1 MEDNNTPI
9 YRVALANGK
18 SKDYTEKEY
27 RDLDIAGWLDQNHHG
42 QYNVFKLSNAPAD
55 SVTKDQQYV
64 VSITQNGQTKS
75 KLYSGQE
82 FMDLDM
88 NGWLEANHSGNYQI
102 QSVRGYSDASLAV
115 NEDTWKK
122 QAEQQKAAL
131 DKFDEDNKSFMRQ
144 HEADTLVYD
153 AGEGVMVDNDKYRQD
168 ELKYQELAN
177 QRQALQ
183 SEYSNNPYIRSQ
195 YKAEAEY
202 ADQKAAEYEAEKN
215 KRSKD
220 DDDYR
225 YFSQARKL
233 EMDAAKT
240 WAVDVAQA
248 PGENGFAD
256 YMSNYGKGAGK
267 VFSDR
272 DFWTRG
278 ISAISRDL
286 NVRKIFKKLQD
297 KGFNLN
303 TITEKELD
311 ENLTPGEKA
320 LIFSFIRLADAQAA
334 RAKDMAPGYTAGQ
347 TAADSVGFMAEF
359 FISGGIGKVAGSALK
374 EGVQQGLR
382 AFIGRA
388 LTTGSAEA
396 IRSATSRGM
405 INAFTKGGQRA
416 LTQGMKQAVK
426 AGTAAATGVYKYGV
440 RPVEEAAWHTA
451 LQLSTYRTI
460 ADDLTQIDNNGK
472 LVEAGTAIWGGVLD
486 SFIENWSESMGDF
499 VNDVIGLPFKG
510 AAGLGKKLLGETSLT
525 QWGRW
530 LADTTAAKVLTQAGF
545 HGLIGEMGE
554 EWVGNAARVGL
565 GLMSGDEFKDFRDL
579 HNQLD
584 MAASFAPMSLF
595 GLGSSSYAAAREAK
609 NYRQTV
615 ESFRGVLNR
624 TEGMTQE
631 EIANIFDTK
640 HTKTEIADILT
651 PVLQK
656 IVHGR
661 ETNSTAF
668 EDYITTLKM
677 AQALSMHE
685 VVSTAQSVEKNLAR
699 DEMRRQIETEL
710 GSTTD
715 ADGRGKFTHRMATE
729 RLDENGNP
737 YEVEAVTTVKD
748 AEGNEWFYMGD
759 NGSQVVLKKRGEA
772 GGKPMF
778 LTQTEYEQRV
788 ESGEFTQKTQLASQF
803 LDEQVQQKRTAER
816 QARANQ
822 EIQDRYSALLKRFHN
837 DPNINLGTE
846 DAPLNGTVMSVG
858 YDGVIVDFGQ
868 PVLLNG
874 ETLAIHKLS
883 LEQAG
888 NAVGLDTSMRSEEQ
902 RDADAVDRDEKARKR
917 VASYNRTFSGK
928 DFTIN
933 GDPYTYV
940 KMFEAPFLD
949 ENGNEMVRVVATDAQ
964 GVDVE
969 VALPLADLE
978 SQALTQQEREQSDA
992 NIERTD
998 EETSADNSGSPKD
1011 FRGNDIPMRVNEKT
1025 GEEEVDKRE
1034 FKKRDPEAYYKWNDS
1049 RRGGNTADSMEAIQA
1064 DIAAKSKERE
1074 TLAKQKSAE
1083 TDPDMRDEL
1092 EGQITRLDNEIN
1104 LLSRIYHKYDAA
1116 NNFQEVEKR
1125 YKEQFQ
1131 EIRQRLL
1138 HAKSQEQI
1146 DELQQKQRVLY
1157 LRYIMETE
1165 GSKRNM
1171 AINEHAVELQKAVNE
1186 IADLP
1191 VQVTTHARVV
1201 EDMTNDGASQDW
1213 IDEVTDML
1221 ARLKREREATGI
1233 YRSVGGFHCNGKVYI
1248 FAEGNEDVNAATIT
1262 YYHERQHNINKHN
1275 PGALKA
1281 VSALFKGNRK
1291 ALFKTLESIIGDAW
1305 AYRDK
1310 SASVLAD
1317 EIVAYTMEKAH
1328 TNSNYIE
1335 ELKALGLSDELINII
1350 STEYGRQ
1357 QGTSQVR
1364 DRESE
1369 RDSLSDDS
1377 GQANYRIDAQS
1388 NGRESGDERVG
1399 GLRQGDAAAET
1410 ESGEVNIGRES
1421 GQIQGLENY
1430 SRDELKGFAEDYV
1443 NGILKEQDIDASILG
1458 VEIHGSRN
1466 RGDAGADSDLDI
1478 VLAYDG
1484 DIREDDMFNLLNDEE
1499 SPLVIDGVR
1508 VDINP
1513 IRKEESGSLE
1523 DYMQRSAAYDEQK
1536 RALSPT
1542 GKTAE
1547 EVVNYSIV
1555 RKDEVDAASYDY
1567 WQSHKDAVSE
1577 ENYSRGQQAMDEMA
1591 AQMRPY
1597 YGALAKGNRILPL
1610 EQYGGK
1616 DAKSTIFNNAS
1627 YGRTIENTLKC
1638 MRTLAYNEFT
1648 DAVKEKLGRPLTQ
1661 RESFL
1666 ASQMV
1671 YDIATDPQCLYCYVS
1686 LDRKAYDGFLLK
1698 YVEQRD
1704 AILEKYRA
1712 LPNKYKS
1719 IGGKAPHI
1727 ALASLYK
1734 EFLSGRQDTSHTKAR
1749 FDSWIRNEMD
1759 GTPVITTADL
1769 TTKAVRNAILNGLDA
1784 KVAAQMADA
1793 QRYAQN
1799 ASRAKKDVDY
1809 ISYIGELLKMSPNVV
1824 HHLLEEYGLRFYSFS
1839 EFTPAF
1845 ILENM
1850 QMVRDAALRGLNGL
1864 AYTKEID
1871 FVKIFAPTGMNI
1883 NISCYGRRDADGNF
1897 VMDSRQGADWEE
1909 AKKLREQYPNVAI
1922 SFTVTNDEDV
1932 NWALEQDFVDV
1943 IIPFHIVMTGED
1955 IANFY
1960 GWTNYSAKQADQING
1975 TQKKKYISPVD
1986 HHNNKEHFLALC
1998 KEENI
2003 TPRFVQFV
2011 EHPNYMRL
2019 VNETRRSIDETVPL
2033 QPVFDTVSAQDC
2045 WNRFV
2050 EKGGY
2055 YNGWWQCTPEEY
2067 IAAVDRVVEDV
2078 KAGKEANQVD
2088 YGRQDIPINP
2098 ERAAAA
2104 HRRARQH
2111 GNRPLYSG
2119 FKAEQQNESAEES
2132 NAEIRFREVSER
2144 KQWIGDYVNA
2154 VHLVTGKDK
2163 KAIRAEL
2170 NERVAEAK
2178 EEARE
2183 LYGNVLSGNFNSVTL
2198 QQIDNYIDN
2207 ATNGNRFYRPL
2218 SQRLRERALLSL
2230 QGRGRT
2236 GEVDA
2241 LFSRICESAV
2251 PANERTRAEGRR
2263 KIEARKEELLEG
2275 WAKATGNWHES
2286 IADFTSNTEPIGHG
2300 TDSEVYLSDDGES
2313 VIKASK
2319 GKFDNNKFPTDIDQ
2333 VALFNSVFPRSA
2345 YTILGYGRVNGKFVK
2360 YLEQQLVDFNT
2371 STPLSVEERVA
2382 YMRQLGYEPQNEDQ
2396 TVFSNGDIVV
2406 SDLQKSNIVRD
2417 AAGNVRV
2424 IDADVKLHTKD
2435 IGGNYTYAPVE
2446 YDTDID
2452 GNPQPLEANTE
2463 SDEPGMEEASVEF
2476 RTVQDPALLD
2486 RLNNEETISVY
2497 QSAVKIGDN
2506 YYPPMATLTE
2516 EDENGRPKLG
2526 QPVQFGTWLESEE
2539 HPERIA
2545 KSGRYKGRYPLR
2557 EKGKTTWVSYNPYL
2571 HTTASPLNDQFTAAH
2586 KKPLVVLEVRV
2597 PKSELA
2603 GTYHA
2608 EGAQDS
2614 TGEKPW
2620 HKGPVSAALAK
2631 LGKDRKVILTRWAQ
2645 PVREVPAEEI
2655 ADKVADML
2663 DGTRIAIP
2671 INVVTPDLRDAL
2683 AERGVKFGPVRGTV
2697 GEEEK
2702 SELQAELKR
2711 IKTLQKEARKKAAET
2726 GSEAQDVNLLA
2737 EANADQ
2743 KKAGGSYVSP
2753 ADLEQVRFMTVYHGS
2768 GAQFDR
2774 FDSSYM
2780 GTGEGNQAF
2789 GWGHY
2794 VTEVEGIGKT
2804 YVNNV
2809 VFRNY
2814 FDGSIFAYGVSNI
2827 RSKMR
2832 DGASFEAARDSL
2844 VKSIESNY
2852 EADDRMPKNTRESLD
2867 RLNALTEETLPKGNL
2882 YTVEIPEDT
2891 GENYFDWFARADSMI
2906 DRIGI
2911 SDEEYEE
2918 NDLATGEDVY
2928 HYLESREGG
2937 AKQASEFLASLG
2949 YVGIKYPANT
2959 RGGGRE
2965 DGAKNYVIFND
2976 EDLQITDNI
2985 RFRLSN
2991 NNRATIGKWLDKW
3004 SEARVDALMKRYG
3017 NGTTRESWVKTME
3030 DSKVEILDYLDNIQD
3045 ATTQLAWAKWFCA
3058 GAVQIGAE
3066 DMPKVRQAIKMAK
3079 AHKVDPLQFDSPMA
3093 IINQWPG
3100 EIKED
3105 PINPDEVNTLH
3116 KAKVLPEGLV
3126 IYDVDES
3133 EESRKNMRN
3142 IINTHFG
3149 KDCSPWCLLQGTKEG
3164 KLTAQSKK
3172 YWNHY
3177 NVYPKQVVFKN
3188 GKLLAFSA
3196 NDTSDRVW
3204 WDKQD
3209 KSHDGIPVIGKIKG
3223 DKLGRA
3229 GNIEYDP
3236 ETGEQGEITDIH
3248 KGNKQNGHYQ
3258 EWRNLEAEHPWVD
3271 ADYKDGKLEG
3281 KYITRYSSGAVQMEQ
3296 SMADGVANGEC
3307 TTYRDDGTVWT
3318 HHVAKNGRI
3327 VGESVAYHQDGSV
3340 ESSTEYDENGQPTG
3354 NYRHYHPNGNIFTE
3368 GIRKENTRSFHEYA
3382 MNGTEIHR
3390 EVERRSGENGIWQLM
3405 SEKRWDEDGKIELE
3419 WDRITSPLNTAYR
3432 SQDIMIRTDYG
3443 PKGMYERS
3451 IYCGEACRFGTM
3463 VYAEIANTDGVITF
3477 KHFKANNAGINGH
3490 HIDYAEY
3497 YDGEGNLTSA
3507 VKDVPYENE
3516 ERLTKYEKI
3525 EYRPGEQDFSV
3536 DELYT
3541 DFYESKIH
3549 PDVEGS
3555 PRFSVRSFEAYKGEE
3570 ALDVLNSIFEDKSEK
3585 DSLPPVSISTLD
3597 EFRRVF
3603 ANPVNTIFNETI
3615 KVKDDVFN
3623 KIIKNSRSNILEA
3636 ILPTLEDADFGIKD
3650 IDESILYVKRYA
3662 NGHEKPG
3669 VYNIAVVN
3677 KHGELEDYI
3686 SSVHIKTDNNLKNK
3700 IGKGA
3705 ELLIPNNRDT
3715 YGNNAQSNSTPS
3727 DANVANNSENATQS
3741 SENETTFR
3749 TDEEREQIFAEVN
3762 EGQKMADGN
3771 YVSPSE
3777 LDEIRLRTV
3786 YHGSG
3791 ASFDR
3796 FDSSHMG
3803 EGEGAQ
3809 AYGWGHYVTEVE
3821 GIGRAYA
3828 ENLGSSVQYKGVR
3841 LPSTSRDVEI
3851 SAASSILA
3859 LQNRG
3864 NSFEEARAKFIESC
3878 DRLIAKTTNGSLKE
3892 RLTAKREAAQ
3902 GMKEEDFEKLET
3914 GHNLYTVEI
3923 PEDNGSNYFDYTA
3936 GVDTKENNKAL
3947 LEKVK
3952 PIVEEDGIDT
3962 KSGMWTQLE
3971 NMVEKNDVSPA
3982 YIIRQL
3988 AQIYGMEKGY
3998 SDSEA
4003 QKKQS
4008 EILSKLGY
4016 VGIKYPAEYQSGGRE
4031 DGAKNYVILNDDDL
4045 QITDRVSFRISN
4057 NNRKTINSWLDKWEI
4072 ARYGSKEEAAEHREF
4087 VDAWIERID
4096 NPTTQLVWTKWFC
4109 AGKIRLGQEDMPKVE
4124 QAVELAKKVKVDPLQ
4139 FDSPMA
4145 IIDQFKDRI
4154 KEKPINPDTVPTLHK
4169 AKELPDGLVTYDVD
4183 DTQESRENMRRIIN
4197 THFGKDCSPWC
4208 LLQGDGEGNLTRE
4221 SAGYWDYYNAYPKQ
4235 VVFKNGKLLAFSA
4248 NRSRERVWWD
4258 RMDESHKGIPITEKV
4273 PNDALER
4280 TGTIDI
4286 NPSTGRKSG
4295 NYYNL
4300 HKGNKQNGKYEEW
4313 GQFSA
4318 FETYQ
4323 VSNHKNGVDDGLAA
4337 DYYQAPDGRW
4347 IIRNA
4352 TFFRDGEPLFL
4363 KRYDRG
4369 KLKEAWLYDG
4379 TQVEYYE
4386 SGSHKQTKIYDDE
4399 LNLVEEGERW
4409 GTIINYRSNE
4419 GSIIKLSFGNAA
4431 VKTLKLTAALRSNER
4446 VLAVWNEDG
4455 SHRYGSDIT
4464 HWKDGDLPTDMLKE
4478 ICEIHNVP
4486 GEPTIENLIK
4496 FCSEKVDALLE
4507 EGSALKE
4514 KYKDLMPETTI
4525 RFRTVEITPKVRE
4538 EMEVIEAK
4546 ARVNG
4551 TYLQAP
4557 NGAATKLSAENWA
4570 FVRTDEFKN
4579 WFGDW
4584 ELALKIN
4591 NLVNIIKADKEHGFK
4606 NFAEAKEWAG
4616 KNIARLYTN
4625 NETGGKG
4632 DINISKKILD
4642 KFLSESSVRKSV
4654 DKDTHLAVL
4663 KVLPD
4668 IIREGIDAEQHPD
4681 IKKDENG
4688 ERKLGNEINENVT
4701 IHRVY
4706 GAVEIGG
4713 TLHRVKIT
4721 LKEDR
4726 TQGPTKRVYNYEATK
4741 IELLDGQSATPV
4753 GVPRNSNNS
4762 ISVANLLNGVEKSY
4776 EKGKKLLD
4784 VSKIVDENGEPRVV
4798 YHQTNS
4804 TIWVNRKT
4812 GQNFDDLDWEDKNY
4826 WQDEASQEEW
4836 EENWEEQD
4844 FYTFDNKQH
4853 GRTSSEMPAFFF
4865 SPKFDENHEYGE
4877 RTIAAFLNIKN
4888 PAVNPEIENA
4898 GKYND
4903 AGEKAMQKL
4912 IEQGYDGFIREYD
4925 GETDEINAFYPN
4937 QIKSATDY
4945 NGEVS
4950 SSEND
4955 IRLRMSAGSPI
4966 FGENGIEDGEREN
4979 NRTGVLGDAGRQDG
4993 RYVRSRKP
5001 SRTAQKTPKNY
5012 EEDREAEAERG
5023 EERSG
5028 EKRTEANARVNDG
5041 IVLFRLIG
5049 EQAIKNIPEEESLRA
5064 QTNLEIAKQMK
5075 ADGKSAQTILDATGW
5090 QFGKDDKPRF
5100 EEPDFKKSQVGTLVN
5115 YDGVTGM
5122 PLEDLIDDHRLFTEY
5137 PELKEWKIGW
5147 QEIKGSS
5154 TSGWTNHE
5162 RKMIVIVPS
5171 GNLTKDKEFREA
5183 DNPHAF
5189 GGRGWYRTYNFT
5201 LEGRKTLVHEI
5212 QHVIQRIEGF
5222 APGTS
5227 PKTLAKMLRDKFD
5240 DISSDSTEI
5249 AKMQMELF
5257 ETPEGKSFL
5266 DAYNHNLDKE
5276 TIKTLEAALVAT
5288 SQYKKS
5294 EALISDFVEKYHFGP
5309 AVWIKGESKAKN
5321 RPAGMDIIDFMAS
5334 WLYHTESGEVEA
5346 AAVEK
5351 RMALSKAERK
5361 LTLTELSERVP
5372 REYQWSLPAKQ
5383 KDTADKAMQGL
5394 QFFDKEAMTDMLM
5407 KTFSDVPSEIRA
5419 QITDKAP
5426 ENGYNFGK
5434 ASVDYF
5440 SGLAEREDELTAEEK
5455 EAVTTL
5461 RDNLKEALGIDILS
5475 LDDTLWSMFQTQ
5487 TAGERDILTAARR
5500 AIVADRL
5507 GHTPA
5512 QEAKRKQAE
5521 DEIRYSIRRD
5531 MQSASEA
5538 EMYNR
5543 ANSYAWNRLKESWV
5557 DMHESVNN
5565 LVEAVEIGTGRK
5577 AESFED
5583 IRLALNQQSSK
5594 GLNAMQKYT
5603 SDYLEPMWEAIDSV
5617 MKTTGMTYEDV
5628 VRYVMLKHAVERNDV
5643 FARRDAKAFY
5653 KAAFDNAVNPL
5664 RQERKQL
5671 EKDRKKALADG
5682 DTQLATDCE
5691 TRMQEIDLQIA
5702 DEQKRLDRHYT
5713 MVDNGTAAKYRE
5725 LRENDYGG
5733 LTSMFSDYPG
5743 LQPRNMYR
5751 TEEEYNAAARAV
5763 RQPRYQSVAE
5773 MEAAALAEVDA
5784 FERRASGREFD
5795 NLWSRINAATKA
5807 TLESQYRS
5815 NVISREQYEAAR
5827 DQFQYYVPLRGF
5839 KDTTA
5844 EDLWTYYNTELSGSF
5859 APALLG
5865 AKGRKSEAGNPFNWI
5880 GTMASSAIAQNIKNE
5895 SKLALYYF
5903 IANRPNQDLVTI
5915 QDVWYQFD
5923 QVETDRY
5930 RQAHPGSTRKIF
5942 TAVYPPFTESLSSDA
5957 AKQVYDSWTQGM
5969 EQMAQSGLAYKRTN
5983 RLNVSED
5990 VAFIDAKQE
5999 PQHVIRAK
6007 VRGKEVC
6014 LIINGSPRA
6023 AQAINGLLNVEADN
6037 DILQK
6042 VAGGFLRFL
6051 SAVNTS
6057 FNPEFW
6063 MSNMQRDLLF
6073 ATMGSDIK
6081 GDGAGNFGSHLVTPA
6096 KLIKM
6101 AKAYKN
6107 NTLGNSQIENYYREF
6122 AEGGAITGYTVVN
6135 GNAYWEKKISEYI
6148 DKPVWRKAIEGIRL
6162 DKFLQYWQNLGEAV
6176 EQMARFAA
6184 YVTAREGGKD
6194 IAASVNAAKEI
6205 SVNFNRK
6212 GSGKMITAEEL
6223 KTLTTRSGRHLNGAE
6238 KAGVFLLSFIP
6249 WYGRKFIMFFNA
6261 SVQALNAM
6269 YKLWKA
6275 NPKKLLGKWATGYFA
6290 AGVMQAVIHALFDD
6304 DDDYLDIP
6312 DYTRRTNLLL
6322 GFGGVY
6328 FKWALPQEARVFYML
6343 GDMMVNHIMGREPHK
6358 NLLGEAAS
6366 AALELLPI
6374 SVTDGLAGVAPSAAR
6389 PFVELG
6395 QNKDFTGARI
6405 YNEMRY
6411 ASDTEK
6417 KFTPRYKNALPNTGK
6432 MFINISQLLNTVS
6445 GGDKWDAGLLN
6456 IPPESI
6462 QHIVEGVGGGL
6473 LTTLNKVWE
6482 TAGGAID
6489 AAAGTKITGE
6499 ELSVRRTPFLNRLL
6513 MVNDERTRNS
6523 HVTEL
6528 FYYYK
6533 GEAERTKTKA
6543 RQMKKEGDLEA
6554 LDALQNSK
6562 DYEIYQIYKSYEKLM
6577 KKYNERIRE
6586 ETDPDE
6592 KKSLMRLQDEY
6603 RKEMINEISWL
6614 Y

>member
-486 SFIENWSESMGDF
+486 SFVENWSESMGDF

-1034 FKKRDPEAYYKWNDS
+1034 FKKRDPEAYYNWNDS

-1555 RKDEVDAASYDY
+1555 RKDEVDADSYDY

-1727 ALASLYK
+1727 ALDSLYK

-2067 IAAVDRVVEDV
+2067 IAVVDRVVEDV

-2300 TDSEVYLSDDGES
+2300 TDSEVYLSYDGES

-3177 NVYPKQVVFKN
+3177 NIYPKQVVFKN

-3741 SENETTFR
+3741 SENE
-3749 TDEEREQIFAEVN
+3749 
-3762 EGQKMADGN
+3762 
-3771 YVSPSE
+3771 
-3777 LDEIRLRTV
+3777 
-3786 YHGSG
+3786 
-3791 ASFDR
+3791 
-3796 FDSSHMG
+3796 
-3803 EGEGAQ
+3803 
-3809 AYGWGHYVTEVE
+3809 
-3821 GIGRAYA
+3821 
-3828 ENLGSSVQYKGVR
+3828 
-3841 LPSTSRDVEI
+3841 
-3851 SAASSILA
+3851 
-3859 LQNRG
+3859 
-3864 NSFEEARAKFIESC
+3864 
-3878 DRLIAKTTNGSLKE
+3878 
-3892 RLTAKREAAQ
+3892 
-3902 GMKEEDFEKLET
+3902 
-3914 GHNLYTVEI
+3914 
-3923 PEDNGSNYFDYTA
+3923 
-3936 GVDTKENNKAL
+3936 
-3947 LEKVK
+3947 
-3952 PIVEEDGIDT
+3952 
-3962 KSGMWTQLE
+3962 
-3971 NMVEKNDVSPA
+3971 
-3982 YIIRQL
+3982 
-3988 AQIYGMEKGY
+3988 
-3998 SDSEA
+3998 
-4003 QKKQS
+4003 
-4008 EILSKLGY
+4008 
-4016 VGIKYPAEYQSGGRE
+4016 
-4031 DGAKNYVILNDDDL
+4031 
-4045 QITDRVSFRISN
+4045 
-4057 NNRKTINSWLDKWEI
+4057 
-4072 ARYGSKEEAAEHREF
+4072 
-4087 VDAWIERID
+4087 
-4096 NPTTQLVWTKWFC
+4096 
-4109 AGKIRLGQEDMPKVE
+4109 
-4124 QAVELAKKVKVDPLQ
+4124 
-4139 FDSPMA
+4139 PM
-4145 IIDQFKDRI
+4145 
-4154 KEKPINPDTVPTLHK
+4154 
-4169 AKELPDGLVTYDVD
+4169 
-4183 DTQESRENMRRIIN
+4183 
-4197 THFGKDCSPWC
+4197 
-4208 LLQGDGEGNLTRE
+4208 
-4221 SAGYWDYYNAYPKQ
+4221 
-4235 VVFKNGKLLAFSA
+4235 
-4248 NRSRERVWWD
+4248 
-4258 RMDESHKGIPITEKV
+4258 
-4273 PNDALER
+4273 
-4280 TGTIDI
+4280 
-4286 NPSTGRKSG
+4286 
-4295 NYYNL
+4295 
-4300 HKGNKQNGKYEEW
+4300 
-4313 GQFSA
+4313 
-4318 FETYQ
+4318 
-4323 VSNHKNGVDDGLAA
+4323 
-4337 DYYQAPDGRW
+4337 
-4347 IIRNA
+4347 
-4352 TFFRDGEPLFL
+4352 
-4363 KRYDRG
+4363 
-4369 KLKEAWLYDG
+4369 
-4379 TQVEYYE
+4379 
-4386 SGSHKQTKIYDDE
+4386 
-4399 LNLVEEGERW
+4399 
-4409 GTIINYRSNE
+4409 
-4419 GSIIKLSFGNAA
+4419 
-4431 VKTLKLTAALRSNER
+4431 
-4446 VLAVWNEDG
+4446 
-4455 SHRYGSDIT
+4455 
-4464 HWKDGDLPTDMLKE
+4464 
-4478 ICEIHNVP
+4478 
-4486 GEPTIENLIK
+4486 
-4496 FCSEKVDALLE
+4496 
-4507 EGSALKE
+4507 
-4514 KYKDLMPETTI
+4514 
-4525 RFRTVEITPKVRE
+4525 FRTVEITPKVRE

-5064 QTNLEIAKQMK
+5064 QVNLEIAKQMK
-5075 ADGKSAQTILDATGW
+5075 AAGKSTRAILDATGW
-5090 QFGKDDKPRF
+5090 QFGKDGKPRF
-5100 EEPDFKKSQVGTLVN
+5100 EEPDFKKSQVGTLVS
-5115 YDGVTGM
+5115 YDGRTGM
-5122 PLEDLIDDHRLFTEY
+5122 PLEDLIDDPRLFSEY
-5137 PELKEWKIGW
+5137 PELKDWR
-5147 QEIKGSS
+5147 IKW
-5154 TSGWTNHE
+5154 TSGAPNTGWTSASD
-5162 RKMIVIVPS
+5162 KLIGIAVD
-5171 GNLTKDKEFREA
+5171 GNLIEGEEFREA
-5183 DNPHAF
+5183 IHPYAYN
-5189 GGRGWYRTYNFT
+5189 GRGKYPTYTFT
-5201 LEGRKTLVHEI
+5201 SEGRGTLVHELQHAI
-5212 QHVIQRIEGF
+5212 QHFEGF

-5227 PKTLAKMLRDKFD
+5227 PEALEKMLRNKIN
-5240 DISSDSTEI
+5240 DIRADYVEFTKAESDAS
-5249 AKMQMELF
+5249 K
-5257 ETPEGKSFL
+5257 TPEAEAYR
-5266 DAYNHNLDKE
+5266 DAKAKNLDKE
-5276 TIKTLEAALVAT
+5276 TCLARQAEFLSTPEG
-5288 SQYKKS
+5288 KKGKV
-5294 EALISDFVEKYHFGP
+5294 LMDNFVKKYHFGP
-5309 AVWIKGESKAKN
+5309 YLWREAENQAEHRDPNEGEISA
-5321 RPAGMDIIDFMAS
+5321 IAS
-5334 WLYHTESGEVEA
+5334 FLYEHESGEVESFT
-5346 AAVEK
+5346 VERRK
-5351 RMALSKAERK
+5351 SYSDERRKSKPFYLDE
-5361 LTLTELSERVP
+5361 SIP
-5372 REYQWSLPAKQ
+5372 RSMQWSLPAKQ

-5751 TEEEYNAAARAV
+5751 TEEEYNQTAMAV

-5815 NVISREQYEAAR
+5815 NVISKEQYEAAR

-6275 NPKKLLGKWATGYFA
+6275 NPKYNVPQISDRRLSQKKTITLQRNGKDNTKKVHPGVQGQGCLGGSKR
-6290 AGVMQAVIHALFDD
+6290 I
-6304 DDDYLDIP
+6304 
-6312 DYTRRTNLLL
+6312 
-6322 GFGGVY
+6322 
-6328 FKWALPQEARVFYML
+6328 
-6343 GDMMVNHIMGREPHK
+6343 VNNG
-6358 NLLGEAAS
+6358 
-6366 AALELLPI
+6366 
-6374 SVTDGLAGVAPSAAR
+6374 
-6389 PFVELG
+6389 
-6395 QNKDFTGARI
+6395 
-6405 YNEMRY
+6405 
-6411 ASDTEK
+6411 
-6417 KFTPRYKNALPNTGK
+6417 
-6432 MFINISQLLNTVS
+6432 
-6445 GGDKWDAGLLN
+6445 
-6456 IPPESI
+6456 
-6462 QHIVEGVGGGL
+6462 
-6473 LTTLNKVWE
+6473 
-6482 TAGGAID
+6482 
-6489 AAAGTKITGE
+6489 
-6499 ELSVRRTPFLNRLL
+6499 
-6513 MVNDERTRNS
+6513 
-6523 HVTEL
+6523 
-6528 FYYYK
+6528 
-6533 GEAERTKTKA
+6533 
-6543 RQMKKEGDLEA
+6543 
-6554 LDALQNSK
+6554 
-6562 DYEIYQIYKSYEKLM
+6562 
-6577 KKYNERIRE
+6577 
-6586 ETDPDE
+6586 
-6592 KKSLMRLQDEY
+6592 
-6603 RKEMINEISWL
+6603 
-6614 Y
+6614 